1 MMGMVNE
8 ELIVLALAVITKDLE
23 LARRIVEIARD
34 GVVEEGEMQEAL
46 KLSVTNLRVM
56 LYQMQDSNLVV
67 QLGAK
72 EDGNGNYMSFWRIN
86 KDIARSFLIRKLRK
100 TKSELIRRREEDL
113 SGEYYV
119 CAADPSHARLS
130 FDDVI
135 RSMEGGSST
144 CPVCGAML
152 EPVNREEVI
161 SLIDSM
167 VKLIDEAISALEEG

>member
-1 MMGMVNE
+1 MMGMVDE
-8 ELIVLALAVITKDLE
+8 ELIVLALTVITKDLE
-23 LARRIVEIARD
+23 LARRIVEAAKD
-34 GVVEEGEMQEAL
+34 GVIEEGEIQESL

-72 EDGNGNYMSFWRIN
+72 EDDNGNYLSFWRIN
-86 KDIARSFLIRKLRK
+86 KDVARSFLIRKLKK
-100 TKSELIRRREEDL
+100 TKSELIKRKEEDL

-130 FDDVI
+130 FDEII
-135 RSMEGGSST
+135 RGMESGSPT

-161 SLIDSM
+161 SSIDSM
-167 VKLIDEAISALEEG
+167 IRLIDEAMNVLEEG

>member
-1 MMGMVNE
+1 MDMVDD

-23 LARRIVEIARD
+23 LARRIVEEAKE
-34 GVVEEGEMQEAL
+34 GVIEEGEMQEIL

-72 EDGNGNYMSFWRIN
+72 EDGNGNYLSFWRIN
-86 KDIARSFLIRKLRK
+86 KDVARSFLIRRLMR
-100 TKSELIRRREEDL
+100 TKSELIRRKEEEL

-130 FDDVI
+130 FDEVL
-135 RSMEGGSST
+135 RSMTEGSPT

-152 EPVNREEVI
+152 EPVNREKVAD
-161 SLIDSM
+161 LIDSM
-167 VKLIDEAISALEEG
+167 VRLIDDAIRALEEG